1 MASYKKYEKIRNSKG
16 LTDYGVHKATGIA
29 TATISDW
36 KNGKSNP
43 KTDKLIA
50 IAQCLGVEINDLI
63 E

>member
-1 MASYKKYEKIRNSKG
+1 MASYEKYVKIRNSKG

-50 IAQCLGVEINDLI
+50 IAECLEVEISSLI
-63 E
+63 D

>member
-1 MASYKKYEKIRNSKG
+1 MASYEKYEKIRNSKG
-16 LTDYGVHKATGIA
+16 LTDYAVHKATGIA

-50 IAQCLGVEINDLI
+50 IAECLGVKINDLI